1 MPSKPK
7 SQTEHVA
14 LKPLYLIG
22 ELARLAHVSRHLM
35 SQLLQSSRVTYVRIG
50 RMWFVPLSEIQE
62 KLPSLW
68 KSMCFA
74 LKARATAE
82 RDPRTVEG
90 SPPLAS
96 SDNPLS
102 LRGSRS

>member
-1 MPSKPK
+1 MPSKPRT
-7 SQTEHVA
+7 QTELFA

-35 SQLLQSSRVTYVRIG
+35 SQLLQSSRVTYVRVG
-50 RMWFVPLSEIQE
+50 RISFVPLSEIQE
-62 KLPSLW
+62 KVPSLW

-74 LKARATAE
+74 LKTRTTVE

-90 SPPLAS
+90 APSLIS
-96 SDNPLS
+96 SGNPLS

>member
-1 MPSKPK
+1 MPSKSK
-7 SQTEHVA
+7 SQTEPFA

-22 ELARLAHVSRHLM
+22 ELARLAHVSRHLR
-35 SQLLQSSRVTYVRIG
+35 SHLLQSARVTYVRVG
-50 RMWFVPLSEIQE
+50 RISFVPLSEIQE

-74 LKARATAE
+74 LETRTTAE
-82 RDPRTVEG
+82 RDPRTAEG
-90 SPPLAS
+90 SPALVS
-96 SDNPLS
+96 SGNPLS